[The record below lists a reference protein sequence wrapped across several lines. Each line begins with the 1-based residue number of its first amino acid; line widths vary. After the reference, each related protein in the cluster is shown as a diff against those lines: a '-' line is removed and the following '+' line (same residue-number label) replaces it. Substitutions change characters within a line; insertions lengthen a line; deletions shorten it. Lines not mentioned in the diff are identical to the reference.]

1 MFDIICNIFL
11 IIFVIF
17 SIIKVFCIFAAKY
30 NTMVRERIEEIMKEK
45 GIPKAEFARRM
56 NIKPQNVNVVLDTD
70 NLKKLMKIAE
80 VIGCDVSDFLGKKN
94 QEPQHVINGFI
105 EYDGVLYA
113 IKSMSDLINLQ
124 GIINQSQQ

>member
-1 MFDIICNIFL
+1 MCNIFL
-11 IIFVIF
+11 IIFIDF
-17 SIIKVFCIFAAKY
+17 FITRVFCIFAAKY

-45 GIPKAEFARRM
+45 GISKAEFARRM

-80 VIGCDVSDFLGKKN
+80 VIGCDVSDFLVNNN

-105 EYDGVLYA
+105 EYDGVVYA
-113 IKSMSDLINLQ
+113 IKSMNDLINFQ
-124 GIINQSQQ
+124 GIINQSQ